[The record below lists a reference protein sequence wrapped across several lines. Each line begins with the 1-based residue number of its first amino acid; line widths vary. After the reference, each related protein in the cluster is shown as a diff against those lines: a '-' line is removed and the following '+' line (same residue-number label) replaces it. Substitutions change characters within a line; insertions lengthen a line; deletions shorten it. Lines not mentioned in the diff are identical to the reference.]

1 MQFIVNQE
9 TAAIKIYLSRCLAT
23 IVKNNDMIENNRLI
37 NFNKDYFSLD
47 VVSVIKNK
55 KNRTKIMN

>member
-1 MQFIVNQE
+1 
-9 TAAIKIYLSRCLAT
+9 
-23 IVKNNDMIENNRLI
+23 MIENNRLI

-55 KNRTKIMN
+55 KTGLKS